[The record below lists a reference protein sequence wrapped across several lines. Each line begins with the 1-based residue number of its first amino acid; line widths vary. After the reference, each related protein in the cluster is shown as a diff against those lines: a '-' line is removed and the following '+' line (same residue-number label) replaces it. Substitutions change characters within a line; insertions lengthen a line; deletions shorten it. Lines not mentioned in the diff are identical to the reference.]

1 MVGVGC
7 LVREVYPAMEGLIM
21 EMDISRS
28 AASVLT
34 LSVTF
39 LQGQCHE
46 IFDPRFFFILTH
58 RGVKSSNFLHKYQY
72 EYLRDIVAIFDPL

>member
-7 LVREVYPAMEGLIM
+7 LVREVYPAMEGLIT

-39 LQGQCHE
+39 LQGQCPE

-58 RGVKSSNFLHKYQY
+58 RGVKS
-72 EYLRDIVAIFDPL
+72 